1 MAIAAIVAEQ
11 IVSALSVPF
20 VHIADPTADALLTD
34 GFTRV
39 GLLGTRFTMEMPF
52 YKEKLIGRGLD
63 VLVPEVDVTNLNGI
77 IYEELCRGIVL
88 DASRAIYVRA
98 IERLAARGAEAVI
111 LGCTEISMLIDDDVS
126 PLPVFDTTDLHAKAL
141 VTTALA

>member
-1 MAIAAIVAEQ
+1 MRPT
-11 IVSALSVPF
+11 SL
-20 VHIADPTADALLTD
+20 IADMAGTTVSD
-34 GFTRV
+34 G
-39 GLLGTRFTMEMPF
+39 
-52 YKEKLIGRGLD
+52 
-63 VLVPEVDVTNLNGI
+63 
-77 IYEELCRGIVL
+77 GIVL